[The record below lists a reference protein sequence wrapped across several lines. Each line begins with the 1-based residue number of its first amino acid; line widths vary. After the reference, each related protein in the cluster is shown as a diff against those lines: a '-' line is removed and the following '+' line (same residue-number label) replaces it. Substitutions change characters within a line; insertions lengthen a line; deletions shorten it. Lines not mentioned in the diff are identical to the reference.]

1 IDVKKIKK
9 VEALKILERSIQM
22 KKITERPIVKI
33 LIKIL
38 IFALCFYAGI
48 KFVDFIFPLVG
59 FKQ

>member
-1 IDVKKIKK
+1 
-9 VEALKILERSIQM
+9 M

-38 IFALCFYAGI
+38 MFALCFYAGI

-59 FKQ
+59 FKQEAKEMNVETSTKDRELRC

>member
-1 IDVKKIKK
+1 
-9 VEALKILERSIQM
+9 M

-38 IFALCFYAGI
+38 MFICFYAGI

>member
-1 IDVKKIKK
+1 
-9 VEALKILERSIQM
+9 M

-33 LIKIL
+33 LM
-38 IFALCFYAGI
+38 FALCFYAGI

>member
-1 IDVKKIKK
+1 
-9 VEALKILERSIQM
+9 M
-22 KKITERPIVKI
+22 KKITERPNIKI

-38 IFALCFYAGI
+38 MFALCFYAGGI

>member
-1 IDVKKIKK
+1 
-9 VEALKILERSIQM
+9 M

-38 IFALCFYAGI
+38 MFALGFYAGI

>member
-1 IDVKKIKK
+1 
-9 VEALKILERSIQM
+9 M

-38 IFALCFYAGI
+38 MFMFYAGI

>member
-1 IDVKKIKK
+1 
-9 VEALKILERSIQM
+9 M

-38 IFALCFYAGI
+38 MFALCFAGI

>member
-1 IDVKKIKK
+1 
-9 VEALKILERSIQM
+9 M

-38 IFALCFYAGI
+38 MLCFYAGI

>member
-1 IDVKKIKK
+1 
-9 VEALKILERSIQM
+9 M

-38 IFALCFYAGI
+38 MFALCFYAGM